1 MGSQGFIL
9 VTNFTTRAE
18 VNASACSMAYVAQA
32 FYILTRRGLND
43 PDGSVPYNFLSF
55 DLLEVL

>member
-9 VTNFTTRAE
+9 VTNFTMRAE
-18 VNASACSMAYVAQA
+18 VNASACSMAYVTQA

-43 PDGSVPYNFLSF
+43 PDGSVPYNFLF
-55 DLLEVL
+55 